1 MSDTYEELFEK
12 LYFDPRVFTD
22 TSGFPPPEEIRIYDT
37 TLRDGEQAP
46 GLAFTPKQKQTLAEM
61 LSEAGVHILDL
72 GFPAVSE
79 TEREALSRIV
89 ESKRAGRIRKDV
101 ELLVMCRSNPRDI
114 DLTIEALRQVGAE
127 PSEITFLIFT
137 SASDLH
143 IKYKLG
149 PTLIRREGRSLEE
162 MDTLPIEFYRQANIR
177 MVEEA
182 IHYARERGVGY
193 IEFGTEDAS
202 RSDVEYLIR
211 LVRAAV
217 RAGANRY
224 IFPDTTGSLTPDA
237 TRFYVIRLKK
247 ALGKLPLVSHFH
259 NDFDL
264 ATINTIV
271 AMSLGVPAFSC
282 TVNGIGERAGNV
294 PLHTVVVALKL
305 LYGIT
310 IPGFRYDMLWT
321 LRDFVERISGIP
333 VKVNEPIIGI
343 NVFAHE
349 SGIHTH
355 GVLAHPRTYE
365 PIPYELVGGER
376 RLTFGKHTG
385 SHLVRWA
392 LERHREDL
400 EKEGIQITEELIQRV
415 VQEVKKI
422 RERKAEQGITE
433 EIIDRYY
440 TMLRQ
445 LYLTE
450 EDVVEIARSLGQRV
464 ASK

>member
-1 MSDTYEELFEK
+1 M
-12 LYFDPRVFTD
+12 
-22 TSGFPPPEEIRIYDT
+22 
-37 TLRDGEQAP
+37 
-46 GLAFTPKQKQTLAEM
+46 
-61 LSEAGVHILDL
+61 
-72 GFPAVSE
+72 
-79 TEREALSRIV
+79 
-89 ESKRAGRIRKDV
+89 
-101 ELLVMCRSNPRDI
+101 
-114 DLTIEALRQVGAE
+114 
-127 PSEITFLIFT
+127 
-137 SASDLH
+137 
-143 IKYKLG
+143 
-149 PTLIRREGRSLEE
+149 
-162 MDTLPIEFYRQANIR
+162 
-177 MVEEA
+177 
-182 IHYARERGVGY
+182 
-193 IEFGTEDAS
+193 
-202 RSDVEYLIR
+202 
-211 LVRAAV
+211 RAAV